1 MKQNQEYK
9 NEALAALKGNW
20 APAVLATLVYYLL
33 IWIAHIKKPKQ
44 LKHVYVPL
52 VTLGL
57 TIFVFLAISV
67 VRTYVL

>member
-33 IWIAHIKKPKQ
+33 
-44 LKHVYVPL
+44 
-52 VTLGL
+52 
-57 TIFVFLAISV
+57 TIFLISPYEV
-67 VRTYVL
+67 V